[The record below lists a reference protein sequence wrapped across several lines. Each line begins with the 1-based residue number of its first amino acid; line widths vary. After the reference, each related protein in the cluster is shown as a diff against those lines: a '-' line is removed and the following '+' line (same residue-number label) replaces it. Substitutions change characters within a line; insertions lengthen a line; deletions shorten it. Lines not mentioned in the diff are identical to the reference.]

1 MPVIE
6 IPETVFTILGEHLP
20 TGTKINP
27 TQIVRAALLLVK
39 QSNLSKEQIFT
50 LIGQSPTDLALIGAL
65 EEKND

>member
-1 MPVIE
+1 LPVIE
-6 IPETVFTILGEHLP
+6 IPEKVFTILDGFLP

-50 LIGQSPTDLALIGAL
+50 LIGQSPTDLALIDAL
-65 EEKND
+65 EEKNG